1 MIDLM
6 LNRRS
11 IREFTEE
18 KVSAEDKDKL
28 LKAALCAPSSMAKY
42 PVEFIVTENR
52 EVIDELITCKTFG
65 TKALKTATL
74 VVTVIA
80 DAERSDVWIEDA
92 SIAATYMTVEAEKL
106 GLGMNWI
113 QMRCRTGTHG
123 ESSEVEVRKV
133 LNIPEKYGV
142 LAIMAIGHKAE
153 FPKGY
158 DDSFFRFEK
167 IHTDKF

>member
-6 LNRRS
+6 LRRRS
-11 IREFTEE
+11 IRKFTDE
-18 KVSAEDKDKL
+18 KVSEADKELL

-42 PVEFIVTENR
+42 PVEFIVTEDR
-52 EVIDELITCKTFG
+52 GIIDELITCKTFG
-65 TKALKTATL
+65 TAALKTAPL
-74 VVTVIA
+74 VITVIA

-113 QMRCRTGTHG
+113 QMRRRKGTNDD
-123 ESSEVEVRKV
+123 SEIEVRKV

-142 LAIMAIGHKAE
+142 LALMAIGHRAE
-153 FPKGY
+153 FPNGY
-158 DDSFFRFEK
+158 DESFFRFNKVHKEK
-167 IHTDKF
+167 F